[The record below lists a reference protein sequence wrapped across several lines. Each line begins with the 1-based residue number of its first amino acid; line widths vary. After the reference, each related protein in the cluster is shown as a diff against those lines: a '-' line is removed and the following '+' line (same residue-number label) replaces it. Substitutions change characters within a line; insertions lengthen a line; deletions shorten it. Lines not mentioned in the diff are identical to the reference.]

1 MTYSLE
7 ERIFLVLEFHRL
19 GQSVTATRRSFQSKF
34 QVTKGPQP
42 NTIKALY
49 EKFQRTGS
57 VADEKINSVGRHRSV
72 ITEAN
77 VQIVEETI
85 ARSPRKS
92 VRKTAAV
99 CHVGKTS
106 VHTIMRKSL
115 NLFPYKIQTQ
125 QPLQTSSVENRKQFA
140 NDLLEMIDRGNID
153 VNCIWF
159 SDEAHFHLDGFVNKQ
174 NWRIW
179 GTENPHV
186 CVPQTLYSPKVTVW
200 AAVSSRGVIGPV
212 FLRDTVTSKRYIEI
226 LREFVAIE
234 NALVDSSA
242 TSWFMQDGARPH
254 RTADVFRFLEEYFDN
269 RVIALNYSC
278 FTGKGIDWPPY
289 SPDLNPCDFFLWG
302 HLKDAVYRKNPQTLE
317 QVEEIISDECAA
329 VSLTTLQKMSAN
341 FVLRLRHLI
350 AADGAHFENIVL

>member
-7 ERIFLVLEFHRL
+7 ERIFLVLEFHRF

-153 VNCIWF
+153 MNCIGF
-159 SDEAHFHLDGFVNKQ
+159 QMKHISISMASSISKIGEFGELRTLMCVFHNHS
-174 NWRIW
+174 I
-179 GTENPHV
+179 
-186 CVPQTLYSPKVTVW
+186 
-200 AAVSSRGVIGPV
+200 
-212 FLRDTVTSKRYIEI
+212 
-226 LREFVAIE
+226 
-234 NALVDSSA
+234 
-242 TSWFMQDGARPH
+242 
-254 RTADVFRFLEEYFDN
+254 
-269 RVIALNYSC
+269 
-278 FTGKGIDWPPY
+278 
-289 SPDLNPCDFFLWG
+289 
-302 HLKDAVYRKNPQTLE
+302 
-317 QVEEIISDECAA
+317 
-329 VSLTTLQKMSAN
+329 LQK
-341 FVLRLRHLI
+341 
-350 AADGAHFENIVL
+350 

>member
-1 MTYSLE
+1 M
-7 ERIFLVLEFHRL
+7 
-19 GQSVTATRRSFQSKF
+19 
-34 QVTKGPQP
+34 
-42 NTIKALY
+42 
-49 EKFQRTGS
+49 
-57 VADEKINSVGRHRSV
+57 
-72 ITEAN
+72 
-77 VQIVEETI
+77 
-85 ARSPRKS
+85 
-92 VRKTAAV
+92 
-99 CHVGKTS
+99 
-106 VHTIMRKSL
+106 
-115 NLFPYKIQTQ
+115 
-125 QPLQTSSVENRKQFA
+125 
-140 NDLLEMIDRGNID
+140 
-153 VNCIWF
+153 
-159 SDEAHFHLDGFVNKQ
+159 
-174 NWRIW
+174 
-179 GTENPHV
+179 
-186 CVPQTLYSPKVTVW
+186 CVPQSLYSPKVTVW

-254 RTADVFRFLEEYFDN
+254 RTGDTFRFLEEYFDN

-329 VSLTTLQKMSAN
+329 VSLTTLQKISAN